1 MEESGCRGVFRTP
14 LIICDETFL
23 QKQLLAKTVKFLGPK
38 YVSVLKRI
46 QGQLLIRVVE
56 KWEFKVSKY

>member
-56 KWEFKVSKY
+56 K